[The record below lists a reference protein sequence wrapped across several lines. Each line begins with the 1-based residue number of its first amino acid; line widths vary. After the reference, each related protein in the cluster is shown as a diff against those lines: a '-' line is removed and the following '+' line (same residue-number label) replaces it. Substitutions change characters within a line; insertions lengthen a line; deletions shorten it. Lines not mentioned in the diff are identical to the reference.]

1 MKKLISLCLF
11 LIMLLGCFTACEEQQ
26 PATSEV
32 NNTVAPTDTVTTA
45 PSSPEATDEVIVGD
59 EPQEPTPTPE
69 AAPEETFFL
78 VSASPD
84 PLATPTAPLSP
95 TPTPTPTPVPTP
107 TPTLRPAQKDS
118 IVPAELLTTGYT
130 KPLDPKSVNFPENYN
145 MPYYIEVDV
154 TNQCVNIFRKNDE
167 TGAYDILL
175 NRFVCSGGTS
185 SQPTKTGNFYIKT
198 DEQQKAAT
206 GQSLKYVRYYFQKY
220 YSYAYYITRY
230 SNEYMF
236 HSFTFTVN
244 SNKKIVPKSN
254 AYYNMGNTGSAGCL
268 RLLMGHAK
276 WIFENI
282 DGGTYCVVNKN
293 RARNN
298 NLRSVLKKYVPPLG
312 YDMTPAWNGNRSNYT
327 GLVECDFVKNPQTAD
342 KIPITPSPTPTLT
355 PTPGVSGSPDVSP
368 SLTPGLSP
376 EVSPTPTAGTSPDV
390 ITPTPDTTPDV
401 TTPTP
406 TPNTTPDVTPDVTT
420 PTPEIT
426 PSPTPP
432 PQTATPTAPPTQAP
446 TPTPTPP
453 PTLPPQTLAPP
464 SSIPTPLSATKAP
477 NPH

>member
-11 LIMLLGCFTACEEQQ
+11 VIMLISCFTGCATEESVD
-26 PATSEV
+26 PSGSELT
-32 NNTVAPTDTVTTA
+32 NTTAPTDSATEE
-45 PSSPEATDEVIVGD
+45 PEATDGTAVGEATPD
-59 EPQEPTPTPE
+59 GSSAPEPTPDLTS
-69 AAPEETFFL
+69 EEPFFV

-84 PLATPTAPLSP
+84 PLATPTPPLSP

-107 TPTLRPAQKDS
+107 TPTLRPAQKSS
-118 IVPAELLTTGYT
+118 IVPAELLVTGYT
-130 KPLDPKSVNFPENYN
+130 KPLDPKSVKFPANYN

-154 TNQCVNIFRKNDE
+154 TNQCINIFRKNDE

-185 SQPTKTGNFYIKT
+185 SQPTKTGNFFIKT
-198 DEQQKAAT
+198 NEQQKAAT

-244 SNKKIVPKSN
+244 SSKKIVPKNS

-268 RLLMGHAK
+268 RMLMGHAK
-276 WIFENI
+276 WIYENI

-293 RARNN
+293 RPRDNQ
-298 NLRSVLKKYVPPLG
+298 LRSVLKKYVPPLG

-342 KIPITPSPTPTLT
+342 KIPITPPPATPTPT
-355 PTPGVSGSPDVSP
+355 PTDILSPSISPSFTPDVSP
-368 SLTPGLSP
+368 SVTPGVTPDGSPTVTPDGTPGTTTPLVTPGNTPNITPDTSP
-376 EVSPTPTAGTSPDV
+376 EVTPTAPV
-390 ITPTPDTTPDV
+390 V
-401 TTPTP
+401 TPTP
-406 TPNTTPDVTPDVTT
+406 TTV
-420 PTPEIT
+420 
-426 PSPTPP
+426 
-432 PQTATPTAPPTQAP
+432 PTAPPTVPPTVPPTAPPTVPPTVKPTVKPTQAP
-446 TPTPTPP
+446 E
-453 PTLPPQTLAPP
+453 
-464 SSIPTPLSATKAP
+464 AP
-477 NPH
+477 NTDPPGA